1 MKPERW
7 RGLFWVAL
15 LIVLDQGTKLWA
27 VHSLHYQQAR
37 PVFPGFNLTLMHNP
51 GAAFSLLAEAGG
63 WQRWLFVGLAVAVSG
78 LLLWMLA
85 QTPLV
90 QRLQRAALLLILG
103 GALGNLIDRLRLG
116 YVIDFVELYYR
127 TWSWPAFNVADSA
140 ITVGAGFLLCGAFLE
155 GAQGSAGK
163 P

>member
-1 MKPERW
+1 MRSGRW
-7 RGLFWVAL
+7 CGLSWVAL
-15 LIVLDQGTKLWA
+15 LIALDQGTKLWA
-27 VHSLHYQQAR
+27 VHSLQYQQAR

-63 WQRWLFVGLAVAVSG
+63 WQRWLFVGLAFAVSG

-85 QTPLV
+85 QTPLA

-127 TWSWPAFNVADSA
+127 AGSWPAFNVADSA
-140 ITVGAGFLLCGAFLE
+140 ITVGAGFLLWGAFRE